1 MRAYVRCVDTLL
13 AARNLQA
20 LSLAFHIILVCFGVA
35 FPIFV
40 LTMHGL
46 WLKTRREV
54 YRRIAMRW
62 SKAMIILFAVGVVSG
77 TILSFELG
85 ILWPGFMGEYG
96 DVFGFA
102 FALEG
107 TSFFVEAIFI
117 AIYVYGWN
125 RLPEKLHFA
134 SGFPIPIAGLF
145 GSLFVISVNGWMNQP
160 VGFDRVNGEV
170 ANIRPLEALF
180 NDFFWHELVH
190 MLLAAVM
197 VAGFMIAAVYAVSM
211 LRGRRDQYVRIA
223 LVVPLTIACLAAP
236 AQVVVG
242 DWSAQV
248 VTREQPVKLAAMEG
262 LGTTEAGAPFHIG
275 GWFSDGEV
283 KGGIAIPNLLSI
295 LAYHDPNAV
304 VQGLDA
310 VPPEDQPPVNV
321 VRMAF
326 QTMIAIGTAL
336 VLLAAIHL
344 FAWWRRKPLYRS
356 RWFLVVV
363 AAAGPLSIVAL
374 EAGWITTEVG
384 RQPWVVYGL
393 QRTADAVTTA
403 EGVPLALGLLAV
415 VYAGLAFGAIWA
427 LRRLARSDDE
437 GAPKA
442 MPVIQGGSE

>member
-1 MRAYVRCVDTLL
+1 MDTLL

-46 WLKTRREV
+46 WLKTRRDV
-54 YRRIAMRW
+54 YYRIARKW
-62 SKAMIILFAVGVVSG
+62 SKAMIIMFAVGVVSG

-85 ILWPGFMGEYG
+85 ILWPSFMGEYG

-107 TSFFVEAIFI
+107 TSFFVEAIFV

-125 RLPEKLHFA
+125 RIPEKLHFA

-145 GSLFVISVNGWMNQP
+145 GSMFVISVNGWMNQP
-160 VGFDRVNGEV
+160 VGFDVVNGEV

-190 MLLAAVM
+190 MLLAAIM
-197 VAGFMIAAVYAVSM
+197 VAGFMTAAVYAVSM
-211 LRGRRDQYVRIA
+211 LRGRRDNYVRTAMI
-223 LVVPLTIACLAAP
+223 VPLTIACLAAP

-242 DWSAQV
+242 DWAAQV

-262 LGTTEAGAPFHIG
+262 LGTTQAGAPFHIG
-275 GWFSDGEV
+275 GWYVDGEV
-283 KGGIAIPNLLSI
+283 VGGIEIPKLLSV
-295 LAYHDPNAV
+295 LAFHDPNAT

-310 VPPEDQPPVNV
+310 VPPDEQPPVNV
-321 VRMAF
+321 VRIAF
-326 QTMIAIGTAL
+326 QTMIAIGTGLMLFAI
-336 VLLAAIHL
+336 IHL
-344 FAWWRRKPLYRS
+344 FAWWRRRPTYRS
-356 RWFLVVV
+356 RWFLMVV
-363 AAAGPLSIVAL
+363 AAAGPLSIIAM

-393 QRTADAVTTA
+393 QRTEDAVTA
-403 EGVPLALGLLAV
+403 ASGVPLALALLAI
-415 VYAGLAFGAIWA
+415 VYAGLAFGLVWA
-427 LRRLARSDDE
+427 LRRLARSDDPAATAA
-437 GAPKA
+437 GV
-442 MPVIQGGSE
+442 PVIQGGSE